1 MASANEITYHVM
13 ESGAADAS
21 ITFEIPS
28 TNDLEHI
35 KNLDN
40 LTSLL
45 HRILPVS
52 AVLKDGELVTSDGS
66 LVNKDQIS
74 GSVVLNL
81 SDLKPNGLYEFL
93 FGNTDVQT
101 IINYLWIGIVSSL
114 IILSIIF
121 IIFSCYFYKKF
132 KEWKK
137 CSKYYVHVFP
147 IPFLHNRNLSLSLKL
162 SGFLEC

>member
-1 MASANEITYHVM
+1 MASANEVTYQILD
-13 ESGAADAS
+13 SGDSS

-45 HRILPVS
+45 HRILPAS
-52 AVLKDGELVTSDGS
+52 AILKDGEGFVSSDGS

-81 SDLKPNGLYEFL
+81 ADLKPSGFYEFF
-93 FGNTDVQT
+93 FGDTDVQT
-101 IINYLWIGIVSSL
+101 VINYLWIGIVSSL

-132 KEWKK
+132 KEWKR
-137 CSKYYVHVFP
+137 CSKYLDHVFH
-147 IPFLHNRNLSLSLKL
+147 L
-162 SGFLEC
+162 

>member
-1 MASANEITYHVM
+1 MSTTYQIM
-13 ESGAADAS
+13 EAAGVDPS

-28 TNDLEHI
+28 NHDLEHI

-45 HRILPVS
+45 HRILPS
-52 AVLKDGELVTSDGS
+52 SSILKDGEGFVTSDGS
-66 LVNKDQIS
+66 LVHKDQIS

-81 SDLKPNGLYEFL
+81 ADLKPNGLYELL
-93 FGNTDVQT
+93 FGSTDVQT
-101 IINYLWIGIVSSL
+101 VINYLWIGIVSSL
-114 IILSIIF
+114 IILSVIF

-137 CSKYYVHVFP
+137 CSKYSFM
-147 IPFLHNRNLSLSLKL
+147 FSCNRNLSLSLKSL
-162 SGFLEC
+162 SGILE